1 MKILAPNEMDA
12 ASLRTNLSIGSQI
25 HQIKIH
31 NPLLLDPLKNP
42 GVIYNSTPSVLQE
55 ASTFLCF
62 LLSSLGRYKTWQPTQ
77 HGDCKQDQMG
87 TRETYPAQRQQIKMH
102 STRFVACGILCKCF
116 CVIARSFF
124 QINRGVIHLILCG
137 NRLWFLTII
146 GCVRGIGSHFMV
158 LTRGTFFSRWVLHPK
173 TSQNLKLLQI

>member
-62 LLSSLGRYKTWQPTQ
+62 LLSSLGRYKHDNRHNMEIANKIKW
-77 HGDCKQDQMG
+77 
-87 TRETYPAQRQQIKMH
+87 AQGKRTLPKDNKSKCIQQGLWLVGYFA
-102 STRFVACGILCKCF
+102 SVFASLLG
-116 CVIARSFF
+116 RSFK
-124 QINRGVIHLILCG
+124 LIEVLYILFFVG
-137 NRLWFLTII
+137 I
-146 GCVRGIGSHFMV
+146 GCGF
-158 LTRGTFFSRWVLHPK
+158 
-173 TSQNLKLLQI
+173 